1 MSLHSILVQKEE
13 QQQTEALDTI
23 ARYGIVISVVYALL
37 YFLMSFTLLANFNV
51 VMSLVYTSLYIIN
64 KRHIVPV
71 RQLGIIF
78 MFLVLV
84 HTVGLGA
91 VFTSPSTNIHL
102 WVLVVPFFSIITI
115 DSRDN
120 LWSFLLSGIAV
131 AVLVY
136 IEWNKDTFTPFL
148 AVDFHPDILPF
159 IRGASMLLI
168 VLFVTFIF
176 WFYYQRLA
184 AARKE
189 LSESYERSE
198 SLLLNILPS
207 EIAERL
213 KNGATTIADDI
224 EEASVLFCDLV
235 GFTTIASTQ
244 TAKETVEMLNGVF
257 VEFDEAIE
265 ARGLEKIK
273 TIGDAYMVASGVP
286 ESRSDHAEQL
296 IYLAQD
302 FFTILEDFN
311 KKNGYDLSLRI
322 GINSGP
328 VTAGVIGTRKFSYD
342 LWGDTVNV
350 ASRME
355 SSGIPNHIH
364 VSQPVVESAQNAF
377 HFEKRD
383 KLQIK
388 GKGEMQTYLVLDKK
402 EK

>member
-1 MSLHSILVQKEE
+1 MSLHATLGQKEE

-23 ARYGIVISVVYALL
+23 VRYGIVISVVYALL
-37 YFLMSFTLLANFNV
+37 YFLMSFTLLASFNV
-51 VMSLVYTSLYIIN
+51 VMSLVYTSIYIIN
-64 KRHIVPV
+64 KRHIIPV
-71 RQLGIIF
+71 RKVGIIF

-91 VFTSPSTNIHL
+91 VFTSPSTNVHL

-120 LWSFLLSGIAV
+120 LWSFFLSGIAA

-136 IEWNKDTFTPFL
+136 IEWNKDTFTPIL
-148 AVDFHPDILPF
+148 AVDFHPDMLPF

-265 ARGLEKIK
+265 TRGLEKIK

-286 ESRSDHAEQL
+286 ESRPDHAEQL
-296 IYLAQD
+296 ICLAQD

-383 KLQIK
+383 KLHIK
-388 GKGEMQTYLVLDKK
+388 GKGEMQTYLVLHKK

>member
-1 MSLHSILVQKEE
+1 MKKTDQSFLEQEE
-13 QQQTEALDTI
+13 KQQAEAIETI
-23 ARYGIVISVVYALL
+23 VRYGIVISAVYAVLY
-37 YFLMSFTLLANFNV
+37 YFLAFQLLVGFMIVMTSIYIAIYFANK
-51 VMSLVYTSLYIIN
+51 N
-64 KRHIVPV
+64 KLIHV
-71 RQLGIIF
+71 RAIGVLF
-78 MFLVLV
+78 MFMILI

-102 WVLVVPFFSIITI
+102 WVIIVPFFSIITI
-115 DSRDN
+115 HKKDSI
-120 LWSFLLSGIAV
+120 WSLIVSTIAV
-131 AVLVY
+131 GVLVY
-136 IEWNKDTFTPFL
+136 IEKSKDTFIPAL
-148 AVDFHPDILPF
+148 AVEFHPDILPF
-159 IRGASMLLI
+159 IRGASILLI
-168 VLFVTFIF
+168 ILFVTGIF
-176 WFYYQRLA
+176 WLYYQRLSS
-184 AARKE
+184 ARKE
-189 LSESYERSE
+189 LAESYERSE

-224 EEASVLFCDLV
+224 DEASVLFCDLV

-265 ARGLEKIK
+265 TRGLEKIK

-286 ESRSDHAEQL
+286 KPRPDHAEQM

-302 FFTILEDFN
+302 LFIILDKFN
-311 KKNGYDLSLRI
+311 QENNYDLSLRI
-322 GINSGP
+322 GINCGP

-364 VSQPVVESAQNAF
+364 VSQSVADAAQDVF

-383 KLQIK
+383 KLKIK
-388 GKGEMQTYLVLDKK
+388 GKGEMQTYLLIEKK
-402 EK
+402 

>member
-1 MSLHSILVQKEE
+1 MV
-13 QQQTEALDTI
+13 
-23 ARYGIVISVVYALL
+23 
-37 YFLMSFTLLANFNV
+37 
-51 VMSLVYTSLYIIN
+51 
-64 KRHIVPV
+64 
-71 RQLGIIF
+71 
-78 MFLVLV
+78 
-84 HTVGLGA
+84 
-91 VFTSPSTNIHL
+91 
-102 WVLVVPFFSIITI
+102 
-115 DSRDN
+115 
-120 LWSFLLSGIAV
+120 FLLSGIAV

-136 IEWNKDTFTPFL
+136 IESNKDTFTPIL

-213 KNGATTIADDI
+213 KNGATTTADDI
-224 EEASVLFCDLV
+224 EEVSILFCDLV

-265 ARGLEKIK
+265 ARGLENIK

-286 ESRSDHAEQL
+286 ESRPDHAEQL

-311 KKNGYDLSLRI
+311 QKNGYDLSLRI

-364 VSQPVVESAQNAF
+364 VSQPVVELAQNAF

-402 EK
+402 EQ